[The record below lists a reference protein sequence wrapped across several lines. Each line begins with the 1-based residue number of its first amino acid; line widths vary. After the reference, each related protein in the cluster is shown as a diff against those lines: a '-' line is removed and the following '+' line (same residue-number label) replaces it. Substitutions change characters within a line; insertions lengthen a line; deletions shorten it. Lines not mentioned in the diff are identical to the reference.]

1 MTVAQLEIEADS
13 DFDTRSPPWRVGDT
27 IAPEDFEAIRRRLML
42 EHCKWDSQVGDVSTI
57 APFAFILRQGAWQQL
72 SKFAE
77 ALFSEMVEAEQELF
91 NQPKLIDRLG
101 LPRKLKRALIDRNA
115 GALTP
120 GIARIARFDFHW
132 TDEGWQISE
141 VNSDVPGG
149 FCEASSLSAM
159 MAQHYAPAT
168 IAGDVADTWAT
179 AMATKLYPGADVAL
193 VCAVGYME
201 DQQVTAYLAKCLK
214 QHRIKAHLVRAIELG
229 WESGGASIMRAGKK
243 TVLDAI
249 VRFYQGE
256 WLVHL
261 PNQYWRCMIRGGRT
275 PICNPPSAILSE
287 SKRFPLVWHE
297 LGVPMS
303 TWRKLLPE
311 SRDPRE
317 VNWRKDPRWLL
328 KSAFCNNG
336 DDVICQ
342 DWLAPRDW
350 RRASLWAR
358 LRPSQWVAQR
368 RFASIV
374 AETAMGPMYPCIGV
388 YVIDGEAAGAYG
400 RLSAGPVVNYS
411 AIDVAILV
419 DPENSGGSTQHE

>member
-1 MTVAQLEIEADS
+1 MTVAPLEIATDS
-13 DFDTRSPPWRVGDT
+13 NCDARLPPWRVGDA

-91 NQPKLIDRLG
+91 SRPKVIDRLG
-101 LPRKLKRALIDRNA
+101 LPGKLKYTLIDPNA

-120 GIARIARFDFHW
+120 GIARVARFDFHW
-132 TDEGWQISE
+132 TDQGWKISE

-168 IAGDVADTWAT
+168 IAADVADTWVT
-179 AMATKLYPGADVAL
+179 AMAKKLQPGANVAL
-193 VCAVGYME
+193 ACAVGYME
-201 DQQVTAYLAKCLK
+201 DQQVTAYLAQCLE
-214 QHRIKAHLVRAIELG
+214 RRGIKAHLVRAIEVI
-229 WESGGASIMRAGKK
+229 WERGHASMARGGQK
-243 TVLDAI
+243 TLLDAI

-256 WLVHL
+256 WLVYL
-261 PNQYWRCMIRGGRT
+261 PNQYWRCMIRGGR
-275 PICNPPSAILSE
+275 IAVCNPPSAILGE
-287 SKRFPLVWHE
+287 SKRFPLVWDE

-317 VNWRKDPRWLL
+317 VNWRKDSGWLL

-350 RRASLWAR
+350 RRASLGAR

-374 AETAMGPMYPCIGV
+374 AETAMGPMYPCLGV
-388 YVIDGEAAGAYG
+388 YVVDRQAAGAYG
-400 RLSAGPVVNYS
+400 RLGAGPVVNYS

-419 DPENSGGSTQHE
+419 DPANSGGSTQHE